1 MRAVRT
7 LEGKDP
13 GKTVFIGREA
23 CPTDFAQQ
31 LSGFAVVAVEIGLW
45 SFAGRAG
52 AVFWDVTLRAA
63 ADRHDRFAI
72 SPGIVA
78 VKILII
84 PVLMVMNDLWELI
97 HLELLVFW
105 GVGIIKGPLPE
116 RDISAD
122 KTDQPA
128 VLLIKLLN

>member
-1 MRAVRT
+1 
-7 LEGKDP
+7 
-13 GKTVFIGREA
+13 
-23 CPTDFAQQ
+23 

-52 AVFWDVTLRAA
+52 AVFWDVTLRAT

-122 KTDQPA
+122 KIDQPA